1 MICASC
7 KTVEFEKK
15 LTLEEIEDKLKDT
28 KDLEGTF
35 NRLGER
41 GARFVPD
48 SWEMP
53 TLYFAQDGRTLEI
66 MTKDLDIGQVDE
78 LLCNLAQVLD
88 CKILGEHQEY
98 Y

>member
-7 KTVEFEKK
+7 KSVEFEKE
-15 LTLEEIEDKLKDT
+15 LTLDEIEDKLKDAE
-28 KDLEGTF
+28 DIEGTF

-66 MTKDLDIGQVDE
+66 MTKDFDIGQIDE
-78 LLCNLAQVLD
+78 LLFHLARVLD
-88 CKILGEHQEY
+88 CKILGDHLEHY
-98 Y
+98 